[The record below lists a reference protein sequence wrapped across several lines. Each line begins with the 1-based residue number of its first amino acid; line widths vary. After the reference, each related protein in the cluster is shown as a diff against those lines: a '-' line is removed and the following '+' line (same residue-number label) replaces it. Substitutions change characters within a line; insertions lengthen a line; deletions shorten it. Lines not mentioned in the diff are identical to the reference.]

1 MESKSESKDKTDG
14 NSVNLSKDGKE
25 LIGKW
30 GKYYGK
36 QFYIGL
42 DFKSDGSYV
51 ATDVTGVDT
60 YDESHYKGKWS
71 YVSDLKQLTMTVEE
85 YVEVGEKREPD
96 QKELKV
102 IVKRFENGRFEFD
115 DANTKEHISLVK
127 QK

>member
-1 MESKSESKDKTDG
+1 
-14 NSVNLSKDGKE
+14 
-25 LIGKW
+25 
-30 GKYYGK
+30 
-36 QFYIGL
+36 
-42 DFKSDGSYV
+42 
-51 ATDVTGVDT
+51 
-60 YDESHYKGKWS
+60 
-71 YVSDLKQLTMTVEE
+71 MTVEE